1 MQTSC
6 HIYTQVTSFLL
17 EMTWQIFQLHVA
29 PSVARRR
36 RRSVNEDEVRR
47 AVDTLLTA
55 ILDSSEPAAADTT
68 STLAR
73 DQQLLSQQQ
82 PDNTTRTW
90 REVTSRQRRRRR
102 RSTGDEACEAHV
114 LTEVQQLSE
123 ILLALV
129 ESDEH
134 YDMHPEITVSNC
146 HEQMFA
152 VKFTCTYVGLRI
164 FIDSGKQYM

>member
-1 MQTSC
+1 MYVWLLSIQTPC
-6 HIYTQVTSFLL
+6 LIYTQVTSFLL

-55 ILDSSEPAAADTT
+55 ILDSSEPATAAEATP
-68 STLAR
+68 TLAR
-73 DQQLLSQQQ
+73 DQQLSSQQQ

-90 REVTSRQRRRRR
+90 REVTSQQRQRRR

-146 HEQMFA
+146 QEQIFA
-152 VKFTCTYVGLRI
+152 VECIYSYICT
-164 FIDSGKQYM
+164 